1 MSESPSVERELRCM
15 EWRHALACAAALAAA
30 TTACLLWLL
39 YSYVPLH
46 CAMFE
51 LLDLQLPRPT
61 MLVVEASL
69 WFSRSLLP
77 VIVLA
82 TTLPGAILAAMA
94 FRAAR
99 TAGPRLSRR
108 LAATVFLIALVEAS
122 GCAFVVYAAQVAY
135 SSALSNPAFKKALA
149 AFQTVK
155 APVPGRPDNKA
166 LHLAGGDGKP
176 DAARR

>member
-1 MSESPSVERELRCM
+1 VERELGCI
-15 EWRHALACAAALAAA
+15 EWRHALACAAGLAAA
-30 TTACLLWLL
+30 TTACLLWLF

-61 MLVVEASL
+61 MLVIEASL
-69 WFSRSLLP
+69 WFSRSQSI
-77 VIVLA
+77 IVLA
-82 TTLPGAILAAMA
+82 TTLPGAILLRMA
-94 FRAAR
+94 FRTVR
-99 TAGPRLSRR
+99 TAGPRLARR
-108 LAATVFLIALVEAS
+108 LAATVFLIALLEAG
-122 GCAFVVYAAQVAY
+122 GCAFAVYAVQAAY
-135 SSALSNPAFKKALA
+135 SSALSNTAFKKALT
-149 AFQTVK
+149 AFQAAK